1 LGKIILLVTTRSEG
15 ITASQIR
22 MKYFKQA
29 LENQG
34 YTVMDFEVNLN
45 GLSKYLYYLH
55 RFPPRDLIAKSK
67 NVDLIMATSPTLIN
81 AILAYKVARK
91 LSVPLIIDIRDLW
104 EEYAK
109 DAHSLLYNIGIVKSI
124 VKEYYEA
131 LRYAAKILVV
141 TEPMKHYYEDVVKE
155 KGKVTVISNGTDIDA
170 IKCDGVKREVD
181 LVCLVDL
188 NRPYH
193 NLEFLFAALK
203 KNDLH
208 LSIVGGGRFLAKM
221 KEKAQELG
229 LLSRVSFTGWA
240 SYENLASYLC
250 RAKVGVVGRPFI
262 SNMEYLYTIPV
273 KTYDYLAAG
282 LAIAGYGPGN
292 SVLEVF
298 IKENAIGAYVSEP
311 NPIIMSDELIKLVE
325 RSDEI
330 KERSRSLALNFDRK
344 KIAQKVVEIVN
355 DLVK

>member
-1 LGKIILLVTTRSEG
+1 MGKIILLITTRSEG

-22 MKYFKQA
+22 MRYFKRA
-29 LENQG
+29 LEKQG

-45 GLSKYLYYLH
+45 GLNKYLYYLH
-55 RFPPRDLIAKSK
+55 RFPPRDVMAKSK
-67 NVDLIMATSPTLIN
+67 DVDLIMATSPTLIN

-91 LSVPLIIDIRDLW
+91 LSVPLIVDIRDIW

-109 DAHSLLYNIGIVKSI
+109 TTHSLLYRIGVIKSI

-141 TEPMKHYYEDVVKE
+141 TEPMRRYYEDVVE
-155 KGKVTVISNGTDIDA
+155 KGKVIVISNGTDVDA
-170 IKCDGVKREVD
+170 IKCDEVKREVD

-203 KNDLH
+203 ENDLH
-208 LSIVGGGRFLAKM
+208 LSVVGGGRLLAKM

-229 LLSRVSFTGWA
+229 LLNRVSFTGWV

-250 RAKVGVVGRPFI
+250 RARVGVVGRPFI
-262 SNMEYLYTIPV
+262 SNIEYLHTIPV

-282 LAIAGYGPGN
+282 LAIAGYGPRN
-292 SVLEVF
+292 SVLEAF
-298 IKENAIGAYVSEP
+298 IKENALGVYVSEP
-311 NPIIMSDELIKLVE
+311 NPYIMSDELTKLVE
-325 RSDEI
+325 RSNEI
-330 KERSRSLALNFDRK
+330 RERARSLSLNYDRK